1 METKKILDKNGLQY
15 YTIKVLNKIPGVEFV
30 TDGGTPENEST
41 VF

>member
-15 YTIKVLNKIPGVEFV
+15 YTTKVLNKIPGVEFV